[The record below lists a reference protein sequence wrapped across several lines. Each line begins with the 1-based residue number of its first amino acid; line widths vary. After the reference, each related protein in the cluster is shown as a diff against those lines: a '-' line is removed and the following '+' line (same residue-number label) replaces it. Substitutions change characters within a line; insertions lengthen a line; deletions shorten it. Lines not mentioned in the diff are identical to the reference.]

1 MAFCSG
7 YPHLGADE
15 GLGLL
20 FSGDNGV
27 GKTHLAVAVLREL
40 VETKGARGQFWDFHE
55 LIREIK
61 SSYDPETKTTE
72 LQVLEPVVEADVLLL
87 DDLGAWKMTDWMND
101 TLFYILNSRYM
112 AKRPT
117 LITTNYQDV
126 TREEALA
133 ADPLRRREF
142 LVERIGQRLRS
153 RLMEM
158 CLVVRLQGSDHRQ
171 ARQQANQVALR
182 RRSRQPP
189 CREELSAGDEDPL
202 GLYVHDPFLR
212 GEVHVLPL
220 RDRPAASERR
230 AAGALH
236 AGGAERRWRRP
247 RRARPTPCTSAAGR
261 RASWLRSGS
270 PESSESRGSAS
281 RSLAGPRSPSRR
293 TRATSTRT
301 ATAQLLA
308 TRGRPA

>member
-1 MAFCSG
+1 VSDPACDRCGGTGFEIVSRDGREYAQACACRRASSPAGPGRDPVSACRIPPRYEHCTLASFEPGNPSLSAALEKAMAFCSG

-40 VETKGARGQFWDFHE
+40 VASRGARGQFWDFHE

-61 SSYDPETKTTE
+61 SSYDPETRTTE
-72 LQVLEPVVEADVLLL
+72 LMVLEPVVEADVLLL
-87 DDLGAWKMTDWMND
+87 DDLGAWKMTEWMND

-126 TREEALA
+126 TREEAIA

-158 CLVVRLQGSDHRQ
+158 CLVVRLQGGDHRQ

-182 RRSRQPP
+182 RP
-189 CREELSAGDEDPL
+189 
-202 GLYVHDPFLR
+202 
-212 GEVHVLPL
+212 
-220 RDRPAASERR
+220 
-230 AAGALH
+230 
-236 AGGAERRWRRP
+236 
-247 RRARPTPCTSAAGR
+247 
-261 RASWLRSGS
+261 
-270 PESSESRGSAS
+270 
-281 RSLAGPRSPSRR
+281 
-293 TRATSTRT
+293 
-301 ATAQLLA
+301 
-308 TRGRPA
+308 

>member
-1 MAFCSG
+1 MRDGREFAVACACRRVAPALGGDRLAASRIPPRYEHCTLESFEPGNPSLGAALEQALAFCGG

-40 VETKGARGQFWDFHE
+40 VAGKGARGRFWDFHE

-72 LQVLEPVVEADVLLL
+72 LQVLEPVVEMDVLLL

-117 LITTNYQDV
+117 LITTNYQDAS
-126 TREEALA
+126 REQALA

-171 ARQQANQVALR
+171 ARQLANQVALR
-182 RRSRQPP
+182 RP
-189 CREELSAGDEDPL
+189 
-202 GLYVHDPFLR
+202 
-212 GEVHVLPL
+212 
-220 RDRPAASERR
+220 
-230 AAGALH
+230 
-236 AGGAERRWRRP
+236 
-247 RRARPTPCTSAAGR
+247 
-261 RASWLRSGS
+261 
-270 PESSESRGSAS
+270 
-281 RSLAGPRSPSRR
+281 
-293 TRATSTRT
+293 
-301 ATAQLLA
+301 
-308 TRGRPA
+308 

>member
-1 MAFCSG
+1 MTCERCRGTGFEIVAREGREYAQACACRRSPAGAVGPGLFLASCRIPPRYEHCSLASFEPGNSSLRAALEKAMSYCAG
-7 YPHLGADE
+7 YPHLGDDE

-20 FSGDNGV
+20 FTGDNGV

-40 VETKGARGQFWDFHE
+40 VGGKGVRGQFWDFHE

-72 LQVLEPVVEADVLLL
+72 LQVLEPVVEADLLLL

-112 AKRPT
+112 AKRAT

-126 TREEALA
+126 DREEALA

-158 CLVVRLQGSDHRQ
+158 CLVIRLQGQDHRQ
-171 ARQQANQVALR
+171 ARQLSNQVA
-182 RRSRQPP
+182 
-189 CREELSAGDEDPL
+189 
-202 GLYVHDPFLR
+202 VR
-212 GEVHVLPL
+212 G
-220 RDRPAASERR
+220 
-230 AAGALH
+230 G
-236 AGGAERRWRRP
+236 
-247 RRARPTPCTSAAGR
+247 PTGR
-261 RASWLRSGS
+261 
-270 PESSESRGSAS
+270 
-281 RSLAGPRSPSRR
+281 
-293 TRATSTRT
+293 
-301 ATAQLLA
+301 
-308 TRGRPA
+308 